1 MKGIARQ
8 LAISE
13 TQLINKGMENMHIM
27 CVGLVSWK
35 RPFISSSNDVHSH
48 CVPFDHIW
56 QLAMANLAQNRQPA
70 DQITEPP
77 GCTAITI
84 KMAWCGAIVGSAQ
97 SARGF

>member
-1 MKGIARQ
+1 M
-8 LAISE
+8 
-13 TQLINKGMENMHIM
+13 
-27 CVGLVSWK
+27 
-35 RPFISSSNDVHSH
+35 
-48 CVPFDHIW
+48 PFDHIW
-56 QLAMANLAQNRQPA
+56 QLAVANLAQNRQPA